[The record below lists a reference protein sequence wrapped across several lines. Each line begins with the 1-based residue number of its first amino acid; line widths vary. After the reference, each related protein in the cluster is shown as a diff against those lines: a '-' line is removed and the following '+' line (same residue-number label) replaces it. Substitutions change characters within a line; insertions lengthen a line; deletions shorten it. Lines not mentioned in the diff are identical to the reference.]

1 MRQSRADRKKANL
14 AKGNKTADGKFKGHP
29 LAPYLDG
36 KMVDYYGDKR
46 YTGEYPDVHV
56 RFSMDARRAGDIITI
71 KGHDLT
77 SFYVEL
83 TEDEIKEWIDSRQ
96 EMARQTL
103 EEAKKL
109 GYGPEEPYFFTK
121 PGEFVYDSA
130 IRWDL
135 GKDRYA
141 VLRPSTSG
149 SWDLESIANVKTYVA
164 NVFYDSD
171 ETYRDYHVR
180 LPRHGVP
187 RSEFYG
193 QEYIQITDPYGHGA
207 RTIRETE
214 QFVQEYNL
222 LPERLDDLTAT
233 DVQAKYPDLFEG
245 TSKVK
250 GVPFYDPMTRDH
262 YLAVKAL
269 YSLPVE
275 VCVSLTGGQDMLRH
289 IVDLEHIR
297 AENDRHSSSLN
308 HQLQPLG
315 LNCTLEVDADKAYV
329 TRHCFVNGPIPET
342 PEGRQDLLG
351 ALQKAHDLVVDYD
364 QTSHQLSTKLD
375 LDDLVLLTD
384 QSMYFQ

>member
-29 LAPYLDG
+29 LAPYLEG
-36 KMVDYYGDKR
+36 KMVNYYGDQR

-56 RFSMDARRAGDIITI
+56 RFSMDAKRKGDIITI
-71 KGHDLT
+71 EGHDLK

-135 GKDRYA
+135 GKDHYA
-141 VLRPSTSG
+141 LLRPSTSG
-149 SWDLESIANVKTYVA
+149 DWVLESTVNAKTYVA
-164 NVFYDSD
+164 KVFYNSD
-171 ETYRDYHVR
+171 VTYRDYHAR
-180 LPRHGVP
+180 LPHHGVP
-187 RSEFYG
+187 CSEIYG
-193 QEYIQITDPYGHGA
+193 REYIKITDPYGHGA

-214 QFVQEYNL
+214 QFAQEYNL
-222 LPERLDDLTAT
+222 TPERLDDLTVV
-233 DVQAKYPDLFEG
+233 DVKAKYPDLFEDN
-245 TSKVK
+245 SKVAGK
-250 GVPFYDPMTRDH
+250 PFYDLTTRDH
-262 YLAVKAL
+262 YLAVKTPH
-269 YSLPVE
+269 SLPVE

-289 IVDLEHIR
+289 MVDLEHIR

-315 LNCTLEVDADKAYV
+315 LNCTLEVDASKAYV
-329 TRHCFVNGPIPET
+329 TQHCFVNGPIPET
-342 PEGRQDLLG
+342 PEGRQELLG

-375 LDDLVLLTD
+375 LNDLVLLTD
-384 QSMYFQ
+384 QSVYFQ